1 MEKGAL
7 LCKAMLAYCVGDLAT
22 LNLRFYFGGMTEK
35 VWFLGFGIL
44 SLVASSLRC
53 MPVALLGC
61 YYIYE

>member
-7 LCKAMLAYCVGDLAT
+7 LCKAMLACFVGDS
-22 LNLRFYFGGMTEK
+22 YFGGMTEK

-44 SLVASSLRC
+44 SFLASSLRC
-53 MPVALLGC
+53 MLVALLGC